1 MRLIILIILAYVGY
15 RLIKRFFAQPSI
27 PKWRGAGDQT
37 GIDDIMV
44 KDPFC
49 QVYFPQRE
57 GVRAVINGVE
67 YHFCSKE
74 CRDKFIEQQKKR

>member
-1 MRLIILIILAYVGY
+1 MRLIILIILGYIGY
-15 RLIKRFFAQPSI
+15 RLVKRFFTQPSI
-27 PKWRGAGDQT
+27 PKWRGAGDQA

-57 GVRAVINGVE
+57 GVRSVIKGVE

>member
-1 MRLIILIILAYVGY
+1 MRLIILIILGYIGY
-15 RLIKRFFAQPSI
+15 RLVKKFFALPSI
-27 PKWRGAGDQT
+27 PKWKDGMEQR
-37 GIDDIMV
+37 GIDDVMV

-57 GVRAVINGVE
+57 GIRAVINGVE

-74 CRDKFIEQQKKR
+74 CRDKFIEQHKTR

>member
-1 MRLIILIILAYVGY
+1 MRLIIFIILGYIGY
-15 RLIKRFFAQPSI
+15 RLVKRFFIQPSI
-27 PKWRGAGDQT
+27 PKWKGPEGRT

-49 QVYFPQRE
+49 NVYFPQRE
-57 GVRAVINGVE
+57 GIRAVINGVE

-74 CRDKFIEQQKKR
+74 CRDKFVEQQKKR